1 MRNSLV
7 FRLMGAF
14 LLVIGIGAI
23 VISALTSRAMREA
36 FFLYTTRSGQVWAQR
51 LALDLSAF
59 YAQNQSWSGVSAFL
73 QPGQEMQ
80 MSPGMMGNGMG
91 QGRGNGPGR
100 QATSAGMAAG
110 MGQRLIL
117 ADENNIV
124 ISDTANELAGVRLSA
139 SELGKGAAIIV
150 GDTQVGTILVTPSDL
165 SGANAPAQEFLASV
179 NNAIISST
187 AVAGVIALLL
197 GALLF
202 LQITSPLRRL
212 EKAAAAIAA
221 GDLSQRVVVGSH
233 DEIGKLGLAFNHM
246 AESLASVESQR
257 RQMVADV
264 AHELRTPLAAIQGT
278 LEGMQDGILPLDEE
292 QVSVLYSETLLLN
305 RLVAD
310 LKLLSLAEAG
320 QLKLERRETNLPGL
334 VRQVVER
341 AKPQAEKKN
350 VHLVVDLDDNL
361 PPAWADPDRITQVLN
376 NLIGNALRYTPA
388 GGTILASVALAS
400 GQSLQCV
407 SITDT
412 GSGIAPADLPY
423 IFDRFY
429 RADKSRT
436 RASGGSGL
444 GLAIVK
450 QLVEAHGGSVS
461 AESPVYT
468 DRNTGGFGTRISFF
482 LPAQPP
488 PGKP

>member
-246 AESLASVESQR
+246 AESLASGESQR
-257 RQMVADV
+257 RQMGADV

-341 AKPQAEKKN
+341 AKPQQRRRMFT
-350 VHLVVDLDDNL
+350 
-361 PPAWADPDRITQVLN
+361 W
-376 NLIGNALRYTPA
+376 
-388 GGTILASVALAS
+388 
-400 GQSLQCV
+400 
-407 SITDT
+407 
-412 GSGIAPADLPY
+412 
-423 IFDRFY
+423 
-429 RADKSRT
+429 
-436 RASGGSGL
+436 
-444 GLAIVK
+444 
-450 QLVEAHGGSVS
+450 
-461 AESPVYT
+461 
-468 DRNTGGFGTRISFF
+468 
-482 LPAQPP
+482 
-488 PGKP
+488 